1 VCVCV
6 CVCVQVGTFN
16 EIVDPTGQS
25 TDEDS
30 YKALAAL
37 GILSALQ
44 SLVKATFNE
53 TGVSSRVGGWGLTG
67 GVSK

>member
-1 VCVCV
+1 M
-6 CVCVQVGTFN
+6 
-16 EIVDPTGQS
+16 DPTGQS

-30 YKALAAL
+30 YKALTAL

-53 TGVSSRVGGWGLTG
+53 SNVSREWFVGVVHEDVVCCYMLSTFNFMPPGGN
-67 GVSK
+67 